1 MKVYNVVL
9 AGVGGQGIITVGK
22 IIVDAALREGKN
34 AVMSEVHGMAQRGGS
49 VLSEVRI
56 GDAMSSIIPSGEAD
70 LVIGFELI
78 EPLRYVEKF
87 GERTVLL
94 VNNDRIMPLPTLLG
108 EEEYPPSE
116 VIVSEMKKLTK
127 RLYVINASKLAEEAG
142 ADFVKTSTGFAK
154 GGATIEDLKL
164 MLKSVSPKVKVKAAG
179 GVRDFDKALEV
190 KELGV
195 ARFGATQTVKIMEE
209 CSSLFVYNP
218 ILISIGSVL

>member
-1 MKVYNVVL
+1 MEVYNVVL

-87 GERTVLL
+87 GERTILL

-116 VIVSEMKKLTK
+116 IIVSEMKKLTK

-142 ADFVKTSTGFAK
+142 SPLSMNMVMLGAALSLGMPLKPETVKEVLRERFRGKVLEINEKALDLGFSTVEK
-154 GGATIEDLKL
+154 
-164 MLKSVSPKVKVKAAG
+164 MLKSV
-179 GVRDFDKALEV
+179 D
-190 KELGV
+190 
-195 ARFGATQTVKIMEE
+195 
-209 CSSLFVYNP
+209 
-218 ILISIGSVL
+218 

>member
-1 MKVYNVVL
+1 MEVYNVVL

-87 GERTVLL
+87 GERTILL

-142 ADFVKTSTGFAK
+142 SPLSMNMVMLGAALSLGMPLKPETVKEVLRERFRGKVLEINEKALDLGFSTVEK
-154 GGATIEDLKL
+154 
-164 MLKSVSPKVKVKAAG
+164 MLKSV
-179 GVRDFDKALEV
+179 D
-190 KELGV
+190 
-195 ARFGATQTVKIMEE
+195 
-209 CSSLFVYNP
+209 
-218 ILISIGSVL
+218 

>member
-1 MKVYNVVL
+1 MEVYNVVL

-87 GERTVLL
+87 GERTILL

-108 EEEYPPSE
+108 EEEYPSSE

-142 ADFVKTSTGFAK
+142 SPLSMNMVMLGAALSLGMPLKPETVKEVLRERFRGKVLEINEKALDLGFSTVEK
-154 GGATIEDLKL
+154 
-164 MLKSVSPKVKVKAAG
+164 MLKSV
-179 GVRDFDKALEV
+179 D
-190 KELGV
+190 
-195 ARFGATQTVKIMEE
+195 
-209 CSSLFVYNP
+209 
-218 ILISIGSVL
+218 

>member
-1 MKVYNVVL
+1 MEVYNVVL

-87 GERTVLL
+87 GERTILL

-108 EEEYPPSE
+108 EEEYPSSE

-142 ADFVKTSTGFAK
+142 SPLSMNMVMLGAALSLGMPLKPGTVKEVLRERFRGKVLEINEKALDLGFSTVEK
-154 GGATIEDLKL
+154 
-164 MLKSVSPKVKVKAAG
+164 MLKSV
-179 GVRDFDKALEV
+179 D
-190 KELGV
+190 
-195 ARFGATQTVKIMEE
+195 
-209 CSSLFVYNP
+209 
-218 ILISIGSVL
+218 